1 MTALVTVLCL
11 LGGQTIDASDR
22 TAFDFLV
29 GTWELDERIDH
40 IRKTIERGDDRYVFR
55 QPIRGGAIEA
65 AWRFNRGTRDA
76 PDYAD
81 AIYVSGYHDPSKR
94 WSFYYVS
101 ERSAQ
106 SWQGRRADGRWYFY
120 FDEPFE
126 YEGRT
131 AVQRQWWEPVD
142 AATVRRHIE
151 NSYDGGQTWNP
162 VVTSVLRR
170 SR

>member
-1 MTALVTVLCL
+1 MTVLCL
-11 LGGQTIDASDR
+11 QLCVLAGQTPTASDR

-29 GTWELDERIDH
+29 GTWELGERIDH
-40 IRKTIERGDDRYVFR
+40 ARRTTERGDDRYVFR

-65 AWRFNRGTRDA
+65 TWRFNRGTRDK

-81 AIYVSGYHDPSKR
+81 ALYISGYHEPSSS

-106 SWQGRRADGRWYFY
+106 HWRGRQANGRWYFY

-126 YEGRT
+126 YEGRK

-142 AATVRRHIE
+142 ATSIRRHIE
-151 NSYDGGQTWNP
+151 NSYDDGHTWTP